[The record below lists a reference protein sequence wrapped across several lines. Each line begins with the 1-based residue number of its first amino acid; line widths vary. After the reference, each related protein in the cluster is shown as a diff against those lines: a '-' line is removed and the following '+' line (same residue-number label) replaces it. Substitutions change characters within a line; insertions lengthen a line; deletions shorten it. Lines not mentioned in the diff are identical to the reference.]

1 MGPHSKMKLIE
12 IFEKLQEILSKKSR
26 YTNDLFI
33 IYIFQKKKYFK
44 PFNQINCNIQ
54 VKSHVKLIEQTIC
67 NCWIGLYQN
76 TINTY
81 YFVPVYIRKLFSNMQ
96 KAEDQC

>member
-1 MGPHSKMKLIE
+1 MIYLLFTSSKIKN
-12 IFEKLQEILSKKSR
+12 IL
-26 YTNDLFI
+26 NH
-33 IYIFQKKKYFK
+33 
-44 PFNQINCNIQ
+44 FNQINCNIQ

>member
-12 IFEKLQEILSKKSR
+12 IFEKLQEILSKKVDIQMI
-26 YTNDLFI
+26 YLLFTSSKI
-33 IYIFQKKKYFK
+33 KNILNH
-44 PFNQINCNIQ
+44 FNQINCNIQ

>member
-1 MGPHSKMKLIE
+1 MIYLLFTS
-12 IFEKLQEILSKKSR
+12 SKKKIL
-26 YTNDLFI
+26 NH
-33 IYIFQKKKYFK
+33 
-44 PFNQINCNIQ
+44 FNQINCNIQ

-81 YFVPVYIRKLFSNMQ
+81 YFVPYIYVSYSQICKKQ
-96 KAEDQC
+96 KISAK

>member
-33 IYIFQKKKYFK
+33 IYIFQNKKYFK
-44 PFNQINCNIQ
+44 PF
-54 VKSHVKLIEQTIC
+54 
-67 NCWIGLYQN
+67 
-76 TINTY
+76 
-81 YFVPVYIRKLFSNMQ
+81 
-96 KAEDQC
+96 

>member
-33 IYIFQKKKYFK
+33 IYIFQKK
-44 PFNQINCNIQ
+44 NILNHLI
-54 VKSHVKLIEQTIC
+54 KSIVI
-67 NCWIGLYQN
+67 
-76 TINTY
+76 
-81 YFVPVYIRKLFSNMQ
+81 FR
-96 KAEDQC
+96 